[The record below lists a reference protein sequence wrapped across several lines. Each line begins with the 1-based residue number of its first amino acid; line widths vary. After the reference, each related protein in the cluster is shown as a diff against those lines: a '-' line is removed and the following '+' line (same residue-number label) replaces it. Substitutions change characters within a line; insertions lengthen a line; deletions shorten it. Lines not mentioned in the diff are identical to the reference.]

1 MDVVLLVFLFALL
14 LGVVALLVLAVVY
27 FISAAAANRE
37 ETVALEYD
45 FPTEPAGGLTR
56 VLGEVSPIMLSAKY
70 RLTWS
75 DDTLAFFMR
84 SYRPVWRIVLAIL
97 LLPLGLLLLLW
108 ESTDSVLFQVLPG
121 AASSRLIVDG
131 EMGHQAREQLRDV
144 LAGVG
149 EERRLAGW
157 YSDGSGSE
165 RYWDGEAWTDQVRA
179 ERVVAGP
186 RMKSVPPS

>member
-1 MDVVLLVFLFALL
+1 MDVVLLVVLFALF
-14 LGVVALLVLAVVY
+14 LGVLALLVLAVVY
-27 FISAAAANRE
+27 FISAAVGNRE
-37 ETVALEYD
+37 ERVALEYD
-45 FPTEPAGGLTR
+45 LPAEPADGLTR
-56 VLGEVSPIMLSAKY
+56 VLDEASPIMLSAKY
-70 RLTWS
+70 KLTWA

-84 SYRPVWRIVLAIL
+84 SYRPVWRIVVAIL

-121 AASSRLIVDG
+121 TESSRLVVDG
-131 EMGHQAREQLRDV
+131 EMGHQARDQLRDA
-144 LAGVG
+144 LAGMG
-149 EERRLAGW
+149 EQHRLAGW

-179 ERVVAGP
+179 ERVVVGP